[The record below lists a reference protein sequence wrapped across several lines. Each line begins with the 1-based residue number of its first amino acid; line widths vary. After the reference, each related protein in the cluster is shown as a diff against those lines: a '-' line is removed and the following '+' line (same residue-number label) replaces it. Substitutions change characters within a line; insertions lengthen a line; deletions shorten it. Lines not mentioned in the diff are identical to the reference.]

1 MKSLLR
7 NLILTILSITL
18 AIILTMVI
26 DRITGP
32 LLPKPYPAGTH
43 DLIFPPLSHQEFAS
57 VDFTYI
63 VETNSL
69 GLRDKEIMRPKPND
83 IIRIVGVGDSYT
95 YGWGV
100 NIENTW
106 LRRLETLLNIPGKKI
121 ETVNLGKPGA
131 GPPFYAEISQKL
143 VPILEPDIILVGILQ
158 GNDIA
163 SSGTEGLEQLSNR
176 LFDWTRYFFPNF
188 VRLVELIKLSKD
200 LESRTQ
206 ERPPE
211 KTTTEDNRRWA
222 ENTAKEFYRKMS
234 PEEKERF
241 EKLNEEVK
249 KAFLQGLLNPYMID
263 LALKNKHIYTLTL
276 NLDDPWIKQ
285 CIENMAKAL
294 TIIKNVALRFRARV
308 AVVAI
313 PDGPYVNEPAWHNIQ
328 MVGFD
333 AVPEML
339 TSDAPDRVIQKAC
352 DIAGLPCFTV
362 SEEFRKRKTDQ
373 NLFFRLDGHLT
384 SEGHKLLAETLAPKI
399 QKWLLENKQ

>member
-1 MKSLLR
+1 MKLFVR
-7 NLILTILSITL
+7 NLILTIASVLFAL
-18 AIILTMVI
+18 ILTMI
-26 DRITGP
+26 ADRVLGP
-32 LLPKPYPAGTH
+32 FLPKPYPSGTH

-69 GLRDKEIMRPKPND
+69 GLRDKEVQRPKPNNVL
-83 IIRIVGVGDSYT
+83 RIVGVGDSYT

-100 NIENTW
+100 NIEDTW
-106 LRRLETLLNIPGKKI
+106 LRRLESLLNIPEKKI
-121 ETVNLGKPGA
+121 ETVNVGKPGA

-163 SSGTEGLEQLSNR
+163 SSGSEGLEQVGNKLV
-176 LFDWTRYFFPNF
+176 DWTRYFFPNF

-211 KTTTEDNRRWA
+211 KTTTEDNRKWT
-222 ENTAKEFYRKMS
+222 ENTAREFYQKMS
-234 PEEKERF
+234 PEERERF
-241 EKLNEEVK
+241 EKLDEEVK
-249 KAFLQGLLNPYMID
+249 SAFFKGLLNPYMID

-276 NLDDPWIKQ
+276 NPEDPWIKQ

-294 TIIKNVALRFRARV
+294 MIIKNVGSRFGAKV

-313 PDGPYVNEPAWHNIQ
+313 PDGPYVNEVAWHNIQ
-328 MVGFD
+328 KVGFD
-333 AVPEML
+333 AVPDML
-339 TSDAPDRVIQKAC
+339 TSDAPDLVIKKASEM
-352 DIAGLPCFTV
+352 AGVPCFTV
-362 SEEFRKRKTDQ
+362 SEEFRKKKNAD
-373 NLFFRLDGHLT
+373 NLFFKLDGHLT
-384 SEGHKLLAETLAPKI
+384 PEGHKLLAETLAPKL
-399 QKWLLENKQ
+399 QKWLTENE